1 MIFRTFISIIAVLP
15 LLSAAEETDLLRFDN
30 DDQIHGEFQGFGEK
44 SAILWKRNKQEGDPI
59 QFNTSDIRQVILN
72 SGKPEK
78 SIINLS
84 YVGNANG
91 DRIPGLV
98 QEMNDKR
105 VVIQTDFAGLLEFPR
120 DQVAIIAPNPMGGRV
135 LYHGPFD
142 KSEWTQRSKK
152 NQSGIPM
159 DKDEAEIEK
168 DSPIWKFSGSAW
180 YWKNGA
186 NTTALTRENGMTDR
200 TVLQFDIAWKNRL
213 SFALAFHA
221 DFKVP
226 ENAKENSDENENV
239 GRQTSIADFPFIFGS
254 SYVLHLY
261 SNYVVLYRSG
271 FDDEMKPFTERLQSK
286 NSSLQLSNSGSSEIE
301 IRCNRK
307 SGDILLFVDGKFIC
321 DWKEK
326 INATVDAED
335 KSDHYVGKGEGY
347 GFMALM
353 DESPIRLSDIIV
365 ADWNGIPDSARSLES
380 DESDIVLLNNGTDRF
395 SGKISAIK
403 DGKLSLTGRYG
414 NFSFPM
420 TEIAEIRFAKSELK
434 EVDDAAPSEFKV
446 RFHPHGAISGQ
457 VVSGTKNSIR
467 LLNSA
472 AGEINVDLS
481 SASLLEFKSNNSYL
495 DDWNVE
501 F

>member
-1 MIFRTFISIIAVLP
+1 MIFRIFISIIGILP
-15 LLSAAEETDLLRFDN
+15 LLSVADETDLLRFDN
-30 DDQIHGEFQGFGEK
+30 GDQIHGKFQGFGDK
-44 SAILWKRNKQEGDPI
+44 SAILWKRNKPEGEPI
-59 QFNTSDIRQVILN
+59 QFNASDIRQVILN
-72 SGKPEK
+72 SGKPDK
-78 SIINLS
+78 SIANLS
-84 YVGNANG
+84 YVGNTNG
-91 DRIPGLV
+91 DRIPGTV
-98 QEMNDKR
+98 QEIDAKR
-105 VVIQTDFAGLLEFPR
+105 VTVQTDFAGLLEFPR

-142 KSEWTQRSKK
+142 KSDWLQRTKK
-152 NQSGIPM
+152 FQSGIPM

-168 DSPIWKFSGSAW
+168 ESALWKFSGSAW

-186 NTTALTRENGMTDR
+186 NTTALTRESGMTDR
-200 TVLQFDIAWKNRL
+200 TVLQFDVAWKNRL
-213 SFALAFHA
+213 SFAVAFHA

-226 ENAKENSDENENV
+226 ENAKANSDEPAQA
-239 GRQTSIADFPFIFGS
+239 RQGSIADLPHIFGS

-271 FDDEMKPFTERLQSK
+271 FDEEKKPFTERLQSK
-286 NSSLQLSNSGSSEIE
+286 NSALQLSNAGTCKIE
-301 IRCNRK
+301 IRCNRN
-307 SGDILLFVDGKFIC
+307 SGDIILFVDGKYVC

-326 INATVDAED
+326 SDSSVNPEI
-335 KSDHYVGKGEGY
+335 KSEQYIGKGNGF

-353 DESPIRLSDIIV
+353 DDSPIRLSDIIV

-380 DESDIVLLNNGTDRF
+380 DDSDIVLLNNGTDRF

-420 TEIAEIRFAKSELK
+420 AEIAEIRFAKSQLK
-434 EVDDAAPSEFKV
+434 AVADSAASEFKV
-446 RFHPHGAISGQ
+446 RFHPQGTISGQ
-457 VVSGTKNSIR
+457 VVSGTQKSIR
-467 LLNSA
+467 LLNNA
-472 AGEINVDLS
+472 AGEINIDLG
-481 SASLLEFKSNNSYL
+481 SASLLEFKSNHSYL

>member
-1 MIFRTFISIIAVLP
+1 MISRIFIFIIGILP
-15 LLSAAEETDLLRFDN
+15 LLSFAEETDLLRFDN
-30 DDQIHGEFQGFGEK
+30 GDQIHGKFQGFHEK
-44 SAILWKRNKQEGDPI
+44 NAILWKRNKEGEPI
-59 QFNTSDIRQVILN
+59 QFNSSDIRQVILN

-78 SIINLS
+78 SILNLS

-91 DRIPGLV
+91 DRIPGSV
-98 QEMNDKR
+98 QEMDDKR

-142 KSEWTQRSKK
+142 KSEWIQRTKK
-152 NQSGIPM
+152 SQSGIAM

-168 DSPIWKFSGSAW
+168 ESPLWKFSGSAW

-186 NTTALTRENGMTDR
+186 NTTALTRESGMTDR

-221 DFKVP
+221 DYKVP
-226 ENAKENSDENENV
+226 ENAKENSDGNENA
-239 GRQTSIADFPFIFGS
+239 GRQGSIADFPFIFGS

-286 NSSLQLSNSGSSEIE
+286 NSSLQLSNSGTTKIE

-307 SGDILLFVDGKFIC
+307 TGNIILFVDEKFIC

-326 INATVDAED
+326 ADDTVNEEV
-335 KSDHYVGKGEGY
+335 KTDHYIGKGEGF

-403 DGKLSLTGRYG
+403 DGKLSLSGRYG

-420 TEIAEIRFAKSELK
+420 TEIAEVRFAKSQLK
-434 EVDDAAPSEFKV
+434 EVADSAPSEFKV
-446 RFHPHGAISGQ
+446 RFHPHGTISGQ
-457 VVSGTKNSIR
+457 VVSGTKKSIR

-472 AGEINVDLS
+472 AGEINIDLS
-481 SASLLEFKSNNSYL
+481 SASLLEFKSNHSYL

>member
-1 MIFRTFISIIAVLP
+1 MIFRIIISIIGILP
-15 LLSAAEETDLLRFDN
+15 LLSVAEETDLLRFDN
-30 DDQIHGEFQGFGEK
+30 DDQIHGQFQGFDEK
-44 SAILWKRNKQEGDPI
+44 NTILWKRNEAEGEPI
-59 QFNTSDIRQVILN
+59 QFNTSDIRQIILN
-72 SGKPEK
+72 SGKPDK
-78 SIINLS
+78 SIVNLS
-84 YVGNANG
+84 YIGNVNG
-91 DRIPGLV
+91 DRVAGSV
-98 QEMNDKR
+98 QEIDEKR
-105 VVIQTDFAGLLEFPR
+105 VLIQTDFAGLLEFPR
-120 DQVAIIAPNPMGGRV
+120 DQVAIVAPNPMGGRV

-142 KSEWTQRSKK
+142 KSEWIQRTKK
-152 NQSGIPM
+152 SQSGIPM

-168 DSPIWKFSGSAW
+168 EFPLWKFSGSAW
-180 YWKNGA
+180 YWKNGS
-186 NTTALTRENGMTDR
+186 NTTALTRESGMTDR
-200 TVLQFDIAWKNRL
+200 TVIQFDLAWKNRL
-213 SFALAFHA
+213 SVAVAFHA

-226 ENAKENSDENENV
+226 ENVKDNSEENA
-239 GRQTSIADFPFIFGS
+239 GRQSNVADFPLIFGS

-286 NSSLQLSNSGSSEIE
+286 NSSLQLSNAGTSKIE

-307 SGDILLFVDGKFIC
+307 SGDIILFVDGKFIC

-326 INATVDAED
+326 IDTTNNKEV
-335 KSDHYVGKGEGY
+335 KSDHYIGKGEGY
-347 GFMALM
+347 GFITLI
-353 DESPIRLSDIIV
+353 DESPIRLSVIIV

-395 SGKISAIK
+395 SGKVSAMK

-420 TEIAEIRFAKSELK
+420 TEIAEIRFAKSQLK
-434 EVDDAAPSEFKV
+434 EVDDSAPAEFKV
-446 RFHPHGAISGQ
+446 RFHPHGTISGQ

-467 LLNSA
+467 LLNSS
-472 AGEINVDLS
+472 AGEINIDLS
-481 SASLLEFKSNNSYL
+481 SASLLEFKSNHSYL